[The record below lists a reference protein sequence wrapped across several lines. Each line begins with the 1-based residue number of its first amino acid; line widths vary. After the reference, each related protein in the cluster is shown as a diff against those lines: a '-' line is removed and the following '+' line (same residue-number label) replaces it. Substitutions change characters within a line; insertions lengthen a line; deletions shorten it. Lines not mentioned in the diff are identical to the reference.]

1 MFMGSVIVGDD
12 VDGEI
17 ARGLFIDGFEEGQPL
32 LMAMA
37 RRQAGDQLAL
47 EIVERGKQGQ
57 GTVPHVIMGLGT
69 NMPDPQWQTWLGA
82 LQRLTLGFL
91 VAAQHQRLVRW
102 VEIQPDDVPELL
114 FKALVVRQFEGAREM
129 RPDVT
134 GRPQALHAGRRDPG
148 GAGYR
153 AAAPSPQMG
162 RWHHRLLDHLLHR
175 RLRQPWLAPAP
186 GTIA

>member
-1 MFMGSVIVGDD
+1 MHVEAGVAVEPAGDRGMLMGGVIVGND
-12 VDGEI
+12 VDVEI
-17 ARGLFIDGFEEGQPL
+17 GRGLVIDGFEEGQPF
-32 LMAMA
+32 LMASLPRRRPGA

-82 LQRLTLGFL
+82 LQRLTWGFL

-114 FKALVVRQFEGAREM
+114 FKALVVR
-129 RPDVT
+129 
-134 GRPQALHAGRRDPG
+134 
-148 GAGYR
+148 
-153 AAAPSPQMG
+153 
-162 RWHHRLLDHLLHR
+162 
-175 RLRQPWLAPAP
+175 
-186 GTIA
+186 